1 MYIVC
6 PDLEGIF
13 VPEIWINVAEKTGID
28 ELLLTTRDVPDYDQ
42 LMRGRLQILKR
53 ANLKITDI
61 QKVIRSM
68 EPLDGALE
76 FLEWLR
82 EAFQLILVSDTF
94 VEFADPLL
102 QKLGRPTLFCNS
114 LIIDPDGTIADYR
127 LRQRDGKRHVVEA
140 LKSLGFAVISV
151 GDSYNDT
158 TMLGAA
164 DHCILF
170 RPPENIKEEFHQYP
184 VVSTYEEL
192 KSLLLSYSREDAA

>member
-28 ELLLTTRDVPDYDQ
+28 ELLTTRDVPDYDQ
-42 LMRGRLQILKR
+42 LMRGRLQILRR

-82 EAFQLILVSDTF
+82 EVFQLILVSDTF

-164 DHCILF
+164 DQGILF
-170 RPPENIKEEFHQYP
+170 RPPEKIKEEFHQYP

-192 KSLLLSYSREDAA
+192 KSLLLSYSREGAA

>member
-61 QKVIRSM
+61 QKVIQSM

-76 FLEWLR
+76 FLGWLR
-82 EAFQLILVSDTF
+82 ESFQLILVSDTF

-127 LRQRDGKRHVVEA
+127 LRQKDGKRHVVEA
-140 LKSLGFAVISV
+140 LKSLGFSVISV

-164 DHCILF
+164 DHGILF

-192 KSLLLSYSREDAA
+192 KSLLLSHSREDAA

>member
-61 QKVIRSM
+61 QKVIQSM
-68 EPLDGALE
+68 EPLEGALE

-82 EAFQLILVSDTF
+82 ESFQLILVSDTF

-127 LRQRDGKRHVVEA
+127 LRQQDGKRHVVEA

-164 DHCILF
+164 DHGILF

-192 KSLLLSYSREDAA
+192 KSLLLSYSRKDAA

>member
-42 LMRGRLQILKR
+42 LMRGRLEILKR
-53 ANLKITDI
+53 AGLKITDI
-61 QKVIRSM
+61 QKVIQSM

-76 FLEWLR
+76 FLAWLR
-82 EAFQLILVSDTF
+82 ETFQLILVSDTF

-102 QKLGRPTLFCNS
+102 QKLVRPTLFCNS

-164 DHCILF
+164 DHGILF
-170 RPPENIKEEFHQYP
+170 RPPERVKDEFPQYP
-184 VVSTYEEL
+184 VVGTYEEL
-192 KSLLLSYSREDAA
+192 KTLLLRYSKKGR

>member
-1 MYIVC
+1 MHIIC

-42 LMRGRLQILKR
+42 LMRGRLEILKR
-53 ANLKITDI
+53 ARLKITDI
-61 QKVIRSM
+61 QKVIQSM
-68 EPLDGALE
+68 EPLDGALD
-76 FLEWLR
+76 FLGWLR

-102 QKLGRPTLFCNS
+102 RKLGRPSLFCNS

-140 LKSLGFAVISV
+140 LKGLGFVVISI

-164 DHCILF
+164 DHGILF
-170 RPPENIKEEFHQYP
+170 RPPERVKDEFYQYP
-184 VVSTYEEL
+184 VVGTYEEL
-192 KSLLLSYSREDAA
+192 KNLLLSYS

>member
-42 LMRGRLQILKR
+42 LMRGRLEILKG
-53 ANLKITDI
+53 AHLKITDI
-61 QKVIRSM
+61 QKVIQSM

-76 FLEWLR
+76 FLAWLR
-82 EAFQLILVSDTF
+82 GTFQLILVSDTF

-140 LKSLGFAVISV
+140 LKGLGFAVISV

-164 DHCILF
+164 DHGILF
-170 RPPENIKEEFHQYP
+170 RPPERVKDEFPQYP
-184 VVSTYEEL
+184 VVGTYDEL
-192 KSLLLSYSREDAA
+192 KTLLLRYSERGR

>member
-1 MYIVC
+1 MYIIC

-42 LMRGRLQILKR
+42 LMRGRLKILKR

-61 QKVIRSM
+61 QKVIQSM

-82 EAFQLILVSDTF
+82 ESFQLILVSDTF

-102 QKLGRPTLFCNS
+102 KKLGRPTLFCNS
-114 LIIDPDGTIADYR
+114 LIIDAAGTIADYR
-127 LRQRDGKRHVVEA
+127 LRQQDGKRHVVEA
-140 LKSLGFAVISV
+140 LKSLGFGVISV

-164 DHCILF
+164 DHAILF
-170 RPPENIKEEFHQYP
+170 RPPEKVREEFHQYP
-184 VVSTYEEL
+184 VVGTYEEL
-192 KSLLLSYSREDAA
+192 KNLLLSYSREDAA

>member
-42 LMRGRLQILKR
+42 LMRGRIEILKG
-53 ANLKITDI
+53 AHLKITDI
-61 QKVIRSM
+61 QKVIQSM

-76 FLEWLR
+76 FLAWLR
-82 EAFQLILVSDTF
+82 GTFQLILVSDTF

-140 LKSLGFAVISV
+140 LKGLGFAVISV

-164 DHCILF
+164 DHGILF
-170 RPPENIKEEFHQYP
+170 RPPERVKDEFPQYP
-184 VVSTYEEL
+184 VVGTYDEL
-192 KSLLLSYSREDAA
+192 KTLLLRYSERGR

>member
-1 MYIVC
+1 MYIIC

-42 LMRGRLQILKR
+42 LMRGRLKILKR

-61 QKVIRSM
+61 QKVIQSM

-82 EAFQLILVSDTF
+82 ESFQLILVSDTF

-102 QKLGRPTLFCNS
+102 KKLGRPTLFCNS
-114 LIIDPDGTIADYR
+114 LSIDADGTIADYR
-127 LRQRDGKRHVVEA
+127 LRQQDGKRHVVEA
-140 LKSLGFAVISV
+140 LKGLGFKVISV

-164 DHCILF
+164 DHAILF
-170 RPPENIKEEFHQYP
+170 RPPEKVREEFHQYP
-184 VVSTYEEL
+184 VVGTYEEL
-192 KSLLLSYSREDAA
+192 KNLLLSYSREDAA

>member
-42 LMRGRLQILKR
+42 LMRGRLQILRR

-61 QKVIRSM
+61 QTVIRSM

-82 EAFQLILVSDTF
+82 EVFQLILVSDTF

-164 DHCILF
+164 DHGILF

-192 KSLLLSYSREDAA
+192 KSLLLSYSREGAA

>member
-42 LMRGRLQILKR
+42 LMRGRLEILKT
-53 ANLKITDI
+53 ASLKITDI
-61 QKVIRSM
+61 QEVIQSM

-76 FLEWLR
+76 FLAWLR
-82 EAFQLILVSDTF
+82 ETFQLILVSDTF

-140 LKSLGFAVISV
+140 LKGLGFAVISV

-164 DHCILF
+164 DHGILF
-170 RPPENIKEEFHQYP
+170 RPPERVKNEFHQYP
-184 VVSTYEEL
+184 VVGTYEEL
-192 KSLLLSYSREDAA
+192 KTLLLRYV

>member
-13 VPEIWINVAEKTGID
+13 VPEIWINVAEKTGIN

-61 QKVIRSM
+61 QKVIQSM
-68 EPLDGALE
+68 EPLEGALE

-82 EAFQLILVSDTF
+82 ESFQLILVSDTF

-127 LRQRDGKRHVVEA
+127 LRQQDGKRHVVEA

-164 DHCILF
+164 DHGILF
-170 RPPENIKEEFHQYP
+170 RPPENIKGEFHQYP

>member
-6 PDLEGIF
+6 PDLEGIL

-42 LMRGRLQILKR
+42 LMRGRIEILKR
-53 ANLKITDI
+53 ARLKITDI

-68 EPLDGALE
+68 EPLEGALD
-76 FLEWLR
+76 FLDWLR
-82 EAFQLILVSDTF
+82 ETFQLILVSDTF

-102 QKLGRPTLFCNS
+102 KKLKRPTLFCNS
-114 LIIDPDGTIADYR
+114 LIIDPDGTVADYR
-127 LRQRDGKRHVVEA
+127 LRQRDGKSHVVEA
-140 LKSLGFAVISV
+140 LKGLGFAVISV

-164 DHCILF
+164 DHGILF
-170 RPPENIKEEFHQYP
+170 RPPERVKDEFHQYP

-192 KSLLLSYSREDAA
+192 KTLLLRYSERGR

>member
-42 LMRGRLQILKR
+42 LMRGRLQILRR

-82 EAFQLILVSDTF
+82 EVFQLILVSDTF

-164 DHCILF
+164 DQGILF
-170 RPPENIKEEFHQYP
+170 RPPEKIKEEFHQYP

-192 KSLLLSYSREDAA
+192 KSLLLSYSREGAA

>member
-1 MYIVC
+1 MYIIC

-42 LMRGRLQILKR
+42 LMRGRLKILKR

-82 EAFQLILVSDTF
+82 ESFQLILVSDTF

-102 QKLGRPTLFCNS
+102 KKLGRPTLFCNS
-114 LIIDPDGTIADYR
+114 LIIDADGTIADYR
-127 LRQRDGKRHVVEA
+127 LRQQDGKRHVVEA
-140 LKSLGFAVISV
+140 LKSLGFGVISV

-164 DHCILF
+164 DHAILF
-170 RPPENIKEEFHQYP
+170 RPPEKVREEFHQYP
-184 VVSTYEEL
+184 VVGTYEEL
-192 KSLLLSYSREDAA
+192 KNLLLSYSREDAA

>member
-1 MYIVC
+1 MHIIC

-42 LMRGRLQILKR
+42 LMRGRLEILKKAR
-53 ANLKITDI
+53 LKITDI
-61 QKVIRSM
+61 QKVIQSM
-68 EPLDGALE
+68 EPLDGALD
-76 FLEWLR
+76 FLVWLR

-102 QKLGRPTLFCNS
+102 RKLGRPTLFCNS

-140 LKSLGFAVISV
+140 LKGLGFVVISI

-158 TMLGAA
+158 TMLCAA
-164 DHCILF
+164 DHGILF
-170 RPPENIKEEFHQYP
+170 RPPERVKDEFYQYP
-184 VVSTYEEL
+184 VVGTYEEL
-192 KSLLLSYSREDAA
+192 KNLLLSYS

>member
-13 VPEIWINVAEKTGID
+13 APEIWINVAEKTGID

-61 QKVIRSM
+61 QKVIQSM
-68 EPLDGALE
+68 EPLEGALE

-82 EAFQLILVSDTF
+82 ESFQLILVSDTF

-127 LRQRDGKRHVVEA
+127 LRQQDGKRHVVEA

-164 DHCILF
+164 DHGILF
-170 RPPENIKEEFHQYP
+170 RPPEKVKEEFHQYP
-184 VVSTYEEL
+184 LVSTYEEL
-192 KSLLLSYSREDAA
+192 KGLLLSYSREDAA

>member
-13 VPEIWINVAEKTGID
+13 VPEIWINVAQKTGID

-42 LMRGRLQILKR
+42 LMRGRIEILKG
-53 ANLKITDI
+53 AHLKITDI
-61 QKVIRSM
+61 QKVIQSM

-76 FLEWLR
+76 FLAWLR
-82 EAFQLILVSDTF
+82 GTFQLILVSDTF

-140 LKSLGFAVISV
+140 LKGLGFAVISV

-164 DHCILF
+164 DHGILF
-170 RPPENIKEEFHQYP
+170 RPPERVKDEFPQYP
-184 VVSTYEEL
+184 VVGTYEEL
-192 KSLLLSYSREDAA
+192 KTLLLRYSERGR

>member
-61 QKVIRSM
+61 QKVIQSM
-68 EPLDGALE
+68 EPLEGALE

-82 EAFQLILVSDTF
+82 ESFRLILVSDTF

-114 LIIDPDGTIADYR
+114 LIIDPDGTITDYR
-127 LRQRDGKRHVVEA
+127 LRQQDGKRHVVEA

-164 DHCILF
+164 DHGILF

-192 KSLLLSYSREDAA
+192 KNLLLSYWREGAA

>member
-61 QKVIRSM
+61 QKVIQSM
-68 EPLDGALE
+68 EPLEGALE

-82 EAFQLILVSDTF
+82 ESFQLILVSDTF

-127 LRQRDGKRHVVEA
+127 LRQQDGKRHVVEA

-164 DHCILF
+164 DHGILF
-170 RPPENIKEEFHQYP
+170 RPPEKVKEEFHQYP
-184 VVSTYEEL
+184 LVSTYEEL
-192 KSLLLSYSREDAA
+192 KGLLLSYSREDAA

>member
-42 LMRGRLQILKR
+42 LMRGRLQILRR

-61 QKVIRSM
+61 QTVIRSM

-82 EAFQLILVSDTF
+82 EVFQLILVSDTF

-164 DHCILF
+164 DHGILF

-192 KSLLLSYSREDAA
+192 KSLLLRYSREDAA

>member
-1 MYIVC
+1 MHIVC

-42 LMRGRLQILKR
+42 LMRGRLEILKR
-53 ANLKITDI
+53 ARLKIADI
-61 QKVIRSM
+61 QKVIQSM

-82 EAFQLILVSDTF
+82 KTFQLILVSDTF
-94 VEFADPLL
+94 VEFAEPLL
-102 QKLGRPTLFCNS
+102 QKLKRPTLFCNS

-140 LKSLGFAVISV
+140 LKSLGFTVISV

-164 DHCILF
+164 DYGILF
-170 RPPENIKEEFHQYP
+170 RPPERVRDEFHQYP
-184 VVSTYEEL
+184 VVGTYEEL
-192 KSLLLSYSREDAA
+192 RNLLLRYLERGH

>member
-1 MYIVC
+1 MHIIC

-42 LMRGRLQILKR
+42 LMRGRLEILKR
-53 ANLKITDI
+53 ARLKITDI
-61 QKVIRSM
+61 QKVIQSM
-68 EPLDGALE
+68 EPLDGALD
-76 FLEWLR
+76 FLGWLR

-102 QKLGRPTLFCNS
+102 RKLGRPSLFCNS

-140 LKSLGFAVISV
+140 LKGLGFVVISI

-164 DHCILF
+164 DHGILF
-170 RPPENIKEEFHQYP
+170 RPPERVKDEFCQYP
-184 VVSTYEEL
+184 VVGTYEEL
-192 KSLLLSYSREDAA
+192 KNLLLSYS

>member
-13 VPEIWINVAEKTGID
+13 APEIWINVAEKTGID

-61 QKVIRSM
+61 QKVIQSM
-68 EPLDGALE
+68 EPLEGALE

-82 EAFQLILVSDTF
+82 ESFQLILVSDTF

-127 LRQRDGKRHVVEA
+127 LRQQDGKRHVVEA

-164 DHCILF
+164 DHGILF
-170 RPPENIKEEFHQYP
+170 RPPENIKGEFHQYP

>member
-1 MYIVC
+1 MYIIC

-42 LMRGRLQILKR
+42 LMRGRLKILKR

-61 QKVIRSM
+61 QKVIQSM

-82 EAFQLILVSDTF
+82 ESFQLILVSDTF

-102 QKLGRPTLFCNS
+102 KKLGRPTLFCNS
-114 LIIDPDGTIADYR
+114 LIIDADGTIADYR
-127 LRQRDGKRHVVEA
+127 LRQQDGKRHVVEA
-140 LKSLGFAVISV
+140 LKGLGFAVISV

-164 DHCILF
+164 DHAILF
-170 RPPENIKEEFHQYP
+170 RPPEKVREEFHQYP
-184 VVSTYEEL
+184 VVGTYEAL
-192 KSLLLSYSREDAA
+192 KNLLLSYSREDAA